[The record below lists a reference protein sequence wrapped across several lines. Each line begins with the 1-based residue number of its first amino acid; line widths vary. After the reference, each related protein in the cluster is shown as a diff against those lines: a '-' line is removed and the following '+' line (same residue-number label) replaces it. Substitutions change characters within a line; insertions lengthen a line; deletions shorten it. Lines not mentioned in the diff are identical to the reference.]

1 MVKGELRSLE
11 KILTKTLLFFFNF
24 DRKTLEN
31 FIMKQE
37 KTKFDALHLKKR
49 EWTNTRCV
57 VVYVKRKRI
66 CLIRG

>member
-49 EWTNTRCV
+49 E
-57 VVYVKRKRI
+57 
-66 CLIRG
+66 

>member
-1 MVKGELRSLE
+1 MMSHHQRTKSWLKGSYVGLE
-11 KILTKTLLFFFNF
+11 KILTKTLLFFFSF

-49 EWTNTRCV
+49 E
-57 VVYVKRKRI
+57 
-66 CLIRG
+66 